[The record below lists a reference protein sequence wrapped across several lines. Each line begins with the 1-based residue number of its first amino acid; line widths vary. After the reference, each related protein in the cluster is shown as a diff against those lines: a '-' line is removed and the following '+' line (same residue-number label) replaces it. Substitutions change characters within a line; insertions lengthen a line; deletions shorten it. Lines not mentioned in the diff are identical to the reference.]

1 MESFLKQI
9 ESKIF
14 DFFYIQKKDFVMLCI
29 SSAVLVFADLFTKH
43 IVFEMNKPFLYVNNL
58 FNIVKAKNFG
68 ISFGMFS
75 DEIAPRTIIITVVCV
90 AIISYLFSIIK
101 QSKNYTKPNV
111 FKFSVFFVIGGAIG
125 NIVDRLQNGFVRD
138 FLDFHINDIH
148 WPAFNL
154 ADTFVCIGV
163 GLLVLSELVFK
174 KPENKK
180 SKRK

>member
-1 MESFLKQI
+1 MNFKI
-9 ESKIF
+9 IKSKIF

-29 SSAVLVFADLFTKH
+29 SSSVLVFTDLFTKH
-43 IVFEMNKPFLYVNNL
+43 IVFEMNKQYLYVCNI

-101 QSKNYTKPNV
+101 QSNNYTKPNV
-111 FKFSVFFVIGGAIG
+111 FKFSVFLVIGGAIG
-125 NIVDRLQNGFVRD
+125 NIIDRLQNGFVRD
-138 FLDFHINDIH
+138 FLDFHVNDMH

-154 ADTFVCIGV
+154 ADTFVCVGV
-163 GLLVLSELVFK
+163 AFLVLSELVFK
-174 KPENKK
+174 KPENTKLK
-180 SKRK
+180 IK